1 MHRLFHLIGFY
12 HSGKLQSTKTICTSS
27 IIHYLFYHSEKLQS
41 TKTVNRVADDN
52 VLFYHSEKFQSTK
65 TWIRINHNH
74 CSFYHSE
81 KFQSTKTFCVFGTI
95 PSLFYHSEKLQST
108 KTSTT
113 KLSTFVN
120 FRYNRTTN
128 KKSTDHKTCAQ
139 NSTQNTLV
147 ICTTNSIDIYY
158 C

>member
-1 MHRLFHLIGFY
+1 ME
-12 HSGKLQSTKTICTSS
+12 
-27 IIHYLFYHSEKLQS
+27 FYHSEKLQS
-41 TKTVNRVADDN
+41 TKTYDISSDYIA
-52 VLFYHSEKFQSTK
+52 Q
-65 TWIRINHNH
+65 
-74 CSFYHSE
+74 
-81 KFQSTKTFCVFGTI
+81 
-95 PSLFYHSEKLQST
+95 FYHSEKLQST

-113 KLSTFVN
+113 KLSTFVS

-139 NSTQNTLV
+139 NSTQKILV

>member
-1 MHRLFHLIGFY
+1 MTATEI
-12 HSGKLQSTKTICTSS
+12 
-27 IIHYLFYHSEKLQS
+27 LFYHSEKLQS
-41 TKTVNRVADDN
+41 TKTI
-52 VLFYHSEKFQSTK
+52 YT
-65 TWIRINHNH
+65 
-74 CSFYHSE
+74 CSSRGR
-81 KFQSTKTFCVFGTI
+81 K
-95 PSLFYHSEKLQST
+95 FYHSEKLQST

-113 KLSTFVN
+113 KLSTFVS

-139 NSTQNTLV
+139 NSTQKTLV